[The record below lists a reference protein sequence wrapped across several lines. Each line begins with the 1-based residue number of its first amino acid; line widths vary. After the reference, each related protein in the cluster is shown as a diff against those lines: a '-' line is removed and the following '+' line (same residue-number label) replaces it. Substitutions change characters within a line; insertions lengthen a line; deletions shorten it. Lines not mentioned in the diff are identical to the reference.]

1 MHNPPDDSDKAT
13 DKSVRPTR
21 AGDRA
26 IETEVADM
34 GHDSAAHSAANRRRR
49 FELPAFAAYGD
60 LLTQAYSAMR
70 HDLRKTL
77 LTMAGMAWG
86 IATVVLLLAYGN
98 GFAHA
103 IEAIFESFGATAVG
117 VFPGRTSQQAG
128 GNKAG
133 VLVRFTSDDVELLLN
148 NIPLAK
154 HVVRMG
160 QKDSTVQND
169 NRSFTFP
176 VMGLD
181 PSIQQIWNLDI
192 EEGRFLNDAD
202 NMQHGLYAV
211 LASEAR
217 DKLFSGMP
225 AVGQSIRIDG
235 VTFEVIGVGKPRMQ
249 ESDSDDNRAVYIPY
263 NSLDVLKDNHYIDGM
278 WLDSAGLDH
287 DKMAKTIRDSLAAAH
302 GFKPDDPRAVFVFD
316 AQKQLSQFSII
327 STALKVLLAFIG
339 TVTLGIGGVGLMN
352 IMLVSVTQRT
362 REIGVEKALGARRWH
377 ILFQFLAEALVI
389 TVLGGLL
396 GVALAY
402 LVSWSVGSLTL
413 WSAFIEDANE
423 GDIHLYIDSATL
435 IWSTVIL
442 SFVGIISG
450 MLPAIKAARLNPI
463 EALRYE

>member
-1 MHNPPDDSDKAT
+1 MHTPPEEFPGKAT
-13 DKSVRPTR
+13 DKSVRPSQ
-21 AGDRA
+21 AELPDA
-26 IETEVADM
+26 HEI
-34 GHDSAAHSAANRRRR
+34 SAAHSAANRRRR

-133 VLVRFTSDDVELLLN
+133 MPIRFTSDDVELLLN

-181 PSIQQIWNLDI
+181 PAIQQIWNLDI

-211 LASEAR
+211 IASEAR

-249 ESDSDDNRAVYIPY
+249 EGDNDDNRAVYIPY

-316 AQKQLSQFSII
+316 AQKQLAQFGII

-362 REIGVEKALGARRWH
+362 REIGVEKALGARRH
-377 ILFQFLAEALVI
+377 DILFQFLSEAMVITAAGGVLGIALSYAVSLAAGRLTFYSALAKHAEAADIRLIVSPGI
-389 TVLGGLL
+389 LIVATGILAVV
-396 GVALAY
+396 GV
-402 LVSWSVGSLTL
+402 V
-413 WSAFIEDANE
+413 
-423 GDIHLYIDSATL
+423 
-435 IWSTVIL
+435 
-442 SFVGIISG
+442 SG
-450 MLPAIKAARLNPI
+450 MVPALRAANLDPI